1 VVELFQGPVIIRALS
16 ARGLHTRVF
25 LFSEEKRK
33 FEAIDQG
40 KIILEIKENGNEN
53 SDYGQCPLP

>member
-1 VVELFQGPVIIRALS
+1 VVELFQGPVIIQALS
-16 ARGLHTRVF
+16 ARGLHRRVF

-53 SDYGQCPLP
+53 SD